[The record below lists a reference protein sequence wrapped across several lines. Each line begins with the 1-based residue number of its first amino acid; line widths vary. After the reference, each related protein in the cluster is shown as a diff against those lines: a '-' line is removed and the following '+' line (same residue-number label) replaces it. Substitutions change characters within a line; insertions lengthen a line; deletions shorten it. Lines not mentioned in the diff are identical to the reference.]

1 MIYAVDFDGTLC
13 VDRYPEIGAPRPG
26 VIAFVKSERERGA
39 KLILWTCRCGEHLD
53 AAVAW
58 CKAQGLTFDAV
69 NENLPEHIALY
80 DNDCRKVY
88 ADRYIDDR
96 NLLIDLPETMIL
108 KGGLTPAT

>member
-13 VDRYPEIGAPRPG
+13 VDKYPEIGDPRPG
-26 VIAFVKSERERGA
+26 VIDFVKSEQSRGA
-39 KLILWTCRCGEHLD
+39 KLILWTCRCGEWLD
-53 AAVAW
+53 AAVEW
-58 CKAQGLTFDAV
+58 CREQGLTFDAV

-96 NLLIDLPETMIL
+96 NILIDFPETYIRRETA
-108 KGGLTPAT
+108 GGAK